1 MLGLT
6 LVDEAAP
13 ADRRPVV
20 VVGDVGL
27 DVIATML
34 GPFRQGSDTPSAV
47 ATHPG
52 GAGANTAAWLA
63 AYGMDVT
70 VCGRVGDDAAGRAA
84 VGELEA
90 SGVRC
95 AVAVDAQLPT
105 GLVVVVVDES
115 GERSLFPARGA
126 NSALTEADCDLDVV
140 VPAGG
145 GQAAGARSAAGRE
158 TAGLAAGPAA
168 AGRETAGLAAGP
180 AAAGRETAGLAAGHL
195 HVSGY
200 VLLDEGSRAAGL
212 AALAQAR
219 ARGWTTS
226 VDPQA
231 ASLVERVG
239 AAAFLEWVRGVDL
252 LLPNEGELTAL
263 DGATAALG
271 SVRAVAVTAGP
282 AGARWVAE
290 GVEVTVPAPAVD
302 LVDPTGC
309 GDAFDAGLLAAWL
322 SGADPE
328 SALRAG
334 VAAGSRAATTPGARP
349 PAGPPF

>member
-1 MLGLT
+1 M
-6 LVDEAAP
+6 DEAAP

-95 AVAVDAQLPT
+95 AVALDARLPT

-140 VPAGG
+140 VSAAGG
-145 GQAAGARSAAGRE
+145 RGAGRAACGRE

-168 AGRETAGLAAGP
+168 AGRETEGP
-180 AAAGRETAGLAAGHL
+180 ADGHL